1 MRIPVGTLARTARQ
15 AGVVTHV
22 WTVNGPA
29 IAQKLWRAGIQG
41 IVTDDPRAMIL
52 AREELLSSG
61 D

>member
-1 MRIPVGTLARTARQ
+1 
-15 AGVVTHV
+15 VVTHV